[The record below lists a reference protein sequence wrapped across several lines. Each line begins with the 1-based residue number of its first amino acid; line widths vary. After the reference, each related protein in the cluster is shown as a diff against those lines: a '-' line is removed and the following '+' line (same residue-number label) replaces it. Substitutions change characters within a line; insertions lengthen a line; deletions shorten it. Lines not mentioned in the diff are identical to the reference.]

1 MKNSV
6 LFVGTASCSYKQ
18 DAVNLEA
25 RGWSDGVTSGSFY
38 AYWNVFAVYE
48 IRLVQFCRT
57 RYWSRNACRTATL
70 PLCSLALFYRH
81 TRRNHNVWVTRSSV
95 AASAGLLSHLAKIA
109 HNTELREKKR
119 KKKTREN
126 WNGTRRKLRNGP
138 DHIYNYKQRHFEK
151 INKNG

>member
-6 LFVGTASCSYKQ
+6 LFLGAASCSYKQ

-25 RGWSDGVTSGSFY
+25 CGWSDEVTSGSFY

-57 RYWSRNACRTATL
+57 RYWSGNACRTATL

-119 KKKTREN
+119 KKKQGRTGMEPEEN
-126 WNGTRRKLRNGP
+126 YVMDQTTFTITSNVISK
-138 DHIYNYKQRHFEK
+138 K